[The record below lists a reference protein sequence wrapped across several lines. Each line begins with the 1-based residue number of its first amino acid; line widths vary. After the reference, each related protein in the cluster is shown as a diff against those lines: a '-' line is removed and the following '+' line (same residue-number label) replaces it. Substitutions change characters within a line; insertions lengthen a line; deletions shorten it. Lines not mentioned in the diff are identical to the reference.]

1 MDIKPVVQKDQD
13 AENGHGGTG
22 FHMSKITM
30 QMTVIGRAITIGLK
44 FPIALFDSRY
54 FAAKLTN
61 FLESL
66 GKDWIS
72 EAKLDRKILVDGIW
86 IGIGDY
92 EESLNPVD
100 MKCYTIGSR
109 QYFTKSMMTK
119 LKKIGEVRIVV
130 SRGKDG
136 KKFFVTTTIGWKL
149 KQIMEMYLRRWD
161 IEVLHKEIKQDGLGR
176 IYQLV
181 FAGIVSTTK
190 LSSLGNL
197 LLKISAMI
205 SLETRLKIGKGTPGL
220 RYISTA
226 LRLL

>member
-72 EAKLDRKILVDGIW
+72 ETKSDRKILVDGKW

-92 EESLNPVD
+92 EESLN
-100 MKCYTIGSR
+100 
-109 QYFTKSMMTK
+109 
-119 LKKIGEVRIVV
+119 
-130 SRGKDG
+130 
-136 KKFFVTTTIGWKL
+136 
-149 KQIMEMYLRRWD
+149 
-161 IEVLHKEIKQDGLGR
+161 
-176 IYQLV
+176 
-181 FAGIVSTTK
+181 
-190 LSSLGNL
+190 
-197 LLKISAMI
+197 
-205 SLETRLKIGKGTPGL
+205 
-220 RYISTA
+220 
-226 LRLL
+226 